1 MTEALHT
8 LRASPARRVFAL
20 GTQGL
25 LGLLLLWL
33 AFAQPPEA
41 PGWRVVLLVGGVLAL
56 AFALRGWHR
65 SAAGVVLRRDGLW
78 TEEGEPIAPLDRIEA
93 VERGAFAFKPS
104 NGFLV
109 RMSAPMERRWVP
121 GLWWR
126 FGRRVGVGGV
136 TGGAETKMVAD
147 TLMAMVN
154 GYPVPD

>member
-1 MTEALHT
+1 M
-8 LRASPARRVFAL
+8 RASAPRRVFAL

-33 AFAQPPEA
+33 AMAQPPEA
-41 PGWRVVLLVGGVLAL
+41 PGWRIVLLVLGVLAL
-56 AFALRGWHR
+56 AFALRGWNR
-65 SAAGVVLRRDGLW
+65 SAAGIVLRRDGLW
-78 TEEGEPIAPLDRIEA
+78 TEDGEVIAPLDRIEA